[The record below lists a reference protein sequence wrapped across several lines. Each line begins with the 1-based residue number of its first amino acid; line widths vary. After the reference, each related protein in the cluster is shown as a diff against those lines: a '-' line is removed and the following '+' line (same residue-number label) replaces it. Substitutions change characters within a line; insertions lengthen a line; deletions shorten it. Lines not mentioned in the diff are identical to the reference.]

1 MNWSLEIA
9 RALTGGIGIVLTI
22 PITIGLMVLLVK
34 RKGVKT
40 R

>member
-22 PITIGLMVLLVK
+22 TITISLMVMWMK
-34 RKGVKT
+34 WKGVT

>member
-22 PITIGLMVLLVK
+22 PITMFDGYVDEME
-34 RKGVKT
+34 G
-40 R
+40 

>member
-1 MNWSLEIA
+1 MNWSLEIV

-22 PITIGLMVLLVK
+22 PITISLMVMWMK
-34 RKGVKT
+34 WKGVT

>member
-22 PITIGLMVLLVK
+22 PITSLMVMWMK
-34 RKGVKT
+34 WKGVT